1 MYQLPFEWWHM
12 AVIYSRGDKS
22 CLYNVPRTPSW
33 TALITGV
40 NKDGRLWS
48 VLSINPQLA
57 AVKFLGLDHINH
69 QVISNSYGVNLFTR
83 RRFGN
88 PADGGACLF
97 MWVTPMIVGRKNTW
111 DIVHTGMR
119 GIPQALGEERGRYY
133 RKISVLCF
141 WMLYLKAVDESG
153 ASARANLLHDY
164 NSCAIVLW
172 YHMSYMTKE
181 LE

>member
-69 QVISNSYGVNLFTR
+69 QVISNSYGVNLLTK

-88 PADGGACLF
+88 PADGRACLLR
-97 MWVTPMIVGRKNTW
+97 WVTPCVFFSPHYHRQKLRFHQQPSDKAFRNTDW
-111 DIVHTGMR
+111 YFPVITAPLFTQWHG
-119 GIPQALGEERGRYY
+119 GIP
-133 RKISVLCF
+133 
-141 WMLYLKAVDESG
+141 
-153 ASARANLLHDY
+153 
-164 NSCAIVLW
+164 
-172 YHMSYMTKE
+172 
-181 LE
+181 

>member
-69 QVISNSYGVNLFTR
+69 QVISNSYGVNLLTK

-88 PADGGACLF
+88 PADGGACLLR
-97 MWVTPMIVGRKNTW
+97 WVTPMIVGRKKHMDYCTQW
-111 DIVHTGMR
+111 HGRHTLSAGWR
-119 GIPQALGEERGRYY
+119 EGPLLQEN
-133 RKISVLCF
+133 ISLCF

-164 NSCAIVLW
+164 NSGAIVPW